1 MKILIGFIIYIVVS
15 NIIMLYL
22 IYRAPSIDDNGNII
36 EEGKDND
43 NRWDD
48 NKQNTENNF

>member
-1 MKILIGFIIYIVVS
+1 MKILIGFIIFIVVT
-15 NIIMLYL
+15 NLMMLYL

-36 EEGKDND
+36 EEGKDDD
-43 NRWDD
+43 NYWDE

>member
-15 NIIMLYL
+15 NLIMLYL
-22 IYRAPSIDDNGNII
+22 IYLAPSIDDNGNII